1 MSLAP
6 EAATVFTSGV
16 RRDGVGVLLW
26 PGVVIHA
33 ILIALLTGAWLKQ
46 RKGPAT

>member
-1 MSLAP
+1 LFLIN
-6 EAATVFTSGV
+6 VGV
-16 RRDGVGVLLW
+16 RREGVGPLLW